1 MAKSKFEYV
10 KKFEQ
15 HHVCLPNTWMVARL
29 DGRCFHRF
37 AEQHGFEKP
46 NDDRALGLM
55 NKCAEAVFREFSDI
69 VIAYGQSDEYSFVF
83 RRDSNVFTRRESK
96 IVSTLTSFF
105 AASFVFHWSEFFP
118 TVTLLYPP
126 TFDGRIVLYP
136 SRENLRD
143 YLSWR
148 QADCHINN
156 LYNTCF
162 WKLVHSGLTT
172 ADAEKRLYGTVSSDK
187 NELLFTEFGTNYNDL
202 PQMHRKGTVIIWG
215 TAEGDQMQH
224 DCTSTSAPSPATTPS
239 GVDIAALM
247 TAAPAAA
254 TAETGSRKGGSR
266 KKLVQLHED
275 IIGDTFWCDH
285 PRILG
290 E

>member
-1 MAKSKFEYV
+1 
-10 KKFEQ
+10 
-15 HHVCLPNTWMVARL
+15 MVVRL

-37 AEQHGFEKP
+37 SEQHNFEKP

-83 RRDSNVFTRRESK
+83 RKDTNVFTRRESK
-96 IVSTLTSFF
+96 IVSTLASFF

-136 SRENLRD
+136 SRDNIRD
-143 YLSWR
+143 YLNWR

-172 ADAEKRLYGTVSSDK
+172 ADAEKKLYGTVSSDK
-187 NELLFTEFGTNYNDL
+187 NELLFTQFDTNYNDL
-202 PQMHRKGTVIIWG
+202 PQMHRKGTIIIWDI
-215 TAEGDQMQH
+215 AEGGQL
-224 DCTSTSAPSPATTPS
+224 DCNSSLTSTPSATIITSGTEAATLTTP
-239 GVDIAALM
+239 I
-247 TAAPAAA
+247 
-254 TAETGSRKGGSR
+254 TGSRKR
-266 KKLVQLHED
+266 KELVQLHDD
-275 IIGDTFWCDH
+275 IIGDAFWCDH
-285 PRILG
+285 PRILC